1 MIVSLR
7 LRFFW
12 CLLVFVAIV
21 PFAYGA
27 KKNSAAISY
36 KVKFSYNI
44 PPKIL
49 DELQESSRLVEMQN
63 RPVQSIAAL
72 HYRAEKDTGPLLEV
86 LYSYGYYDAE
96 IRNTLSEIAHN
107 SVEVQIDITLKD
119 QYRLSEFKIVNAQ
132 APNSTHIEIENA
144 ALEKITLNRLK
155 LEIGQPADA
164 SSILSAERQVIYFLQ
179 RAGYPEAHLVD
190 KKSTADRTKQTVSVT
205 MYVDTGPYAYFGPIC
220 IEGLHRVKPEYAR
233 YLLSF
238 HENEPYDL
246 GQVQQTQSTYFDT
259 SLFSYVEITHPE
271 NVHTNERMPMR
282 VSVKESK
289 QRSFSIGGNY
299 ATLDGF
305 GGTIGWEHRNFR
317 GLGQRLSFQANISK
331 RFKDIVA
338 SYREPNLS
346 KKGRFRSWKLES
358 STQNYKSFGAKSVA
372 LYRRYD
378 TNVNRQFKRS
388 TGWTLEYLRDTTNYS
403 SGHYTLLKAPIFFRY
418 ATTKDTLNP
427 TRGFEA
433 NLGLTSTINLPNP
446 DLFYLKTRLS
456 YALYI
461 PLSPT
466 RKSCLAARAYLG
478 SIIGA
483 NLFSVPAAKRF
494 YAGTDQFLRG
504 YDYFTVSPLNSDN
517 DPTGGK
523 CMLMFNVEMRFQANE
538 DFGFVLFY
546 DTGQVYAESYIR
558 FREKF
563 LRSVGFGIRYF
574 SILGPLSVDI
584 AFPIDRRPG
593 YEESLL
599 KLYVSIGQTF

>member
-1 MIVSLR
+1 MRALLR

-12 CLLVFVAIV
+12 CLLAFIAIS

-27 KKNSAAISY
+27 KKGNAAISY
-36 KVKFSYNI
+36 KVKFSYDI

-49 DELQESSRLVEMQN
+49 DQLQESSRLVEMQN

-72 HYRAEKDTGPLLEV
+72 HYRAEKDIPPLLEI
-86 LYSYGYYDAE
+86 LHSYGYYDAQ
-96 IRNTLSEIAHN
+96 IKNTLSEISNN
-107 SVEVQIDITLKD
+107 SVEVQIDVTLRN
-119 QYRLSEFKIVNAQ
+119 QYRLNSFNIVNAQ
-132 APNSTHIEIENA
+132 APSSTQIENENTA
-144 ALEKITLNRLK
+144 IEKITLNRLK

-164 SSILSAERQVIYFLQ
+164 SSILNAERQVIYFLQ
-179 RAGYPEAHLVD
+179 RAGYPEAHVVD
-190 KKSTADRTKQTVSVT
+190 RKSTADRTKQSVSVT
-205 MYVDTGPYAYFGPIC
+205 LYIATGPYAYFGSIC
-220 IEGLHRVKPEYAR
+220 IEGLHRVKPRYAR

-246 GQVQQTQSTYFDT
+246 GQVQQTQSNYFDT

-271 NVHTNERMPMR
+271 NIYNGERMPMR
-282 VSVKESK
+282 ISVKESK

-358 STQNYKSFGAKSVA
+358 SAQSYKSFSAKSVA

-378 TNVNRQFKRS
+378 TNVNRKFKRS

-403 SGHYTLLKAPIFFRY
+403 RGHYTLLKAPIFFRY
-418 ATTKDTLNP
+418 ATAKDTLNP
-427 TRGFEA
+427 TQGFEA
-433 NLGLTSTINLPNP
+433 NLGLTTTVNLPNP
-446 DLFYLKTRLS
+446 ELFYLKTRLS
-456 YALYI
+456 YSLYI
-461 PLSPT
+461 PLSPSK
-466 RKSCLAARAYLG
+466 RSCLAARGYLG

-483 NLFSVPAAKRF
+483 DLFGIPAAKRF

-504 YDYFTVSPLNSDN
+504 YDYYTVSPLNSARE
-517 DPTGGK
+517 PTGGK
-523 CMLMFNVEMRFQANE
+523 CMLMFNIEMRFQANE
-538 DFGFVLFY
+538 DLGFVLFY
-546 DTGQVYAESYIR
+546 DTGQVYAKSYVQ
-558 FREKF
+558 FKEKF

-593 YEESLL
+593 YEESLV

>member
-1 MIVSLR
+1 MAVG
-7 LRFFW
+7 
-12 CLLVFVAIV
+12 

-49 DELQESSRLVEMQN
+49 DELQESSMLVEMQN

-72 HYRAEKDTGPLLEV
+72 HYRAEKDIPPLLEV
-86 LYSYGYYDAE
+86 LHSYGYYDAQ
-96 IRNTLSEIAHN
+96 IRNRLSEISNN
-107 SVEVQIDITLKD
+107 SVEVQIDVTLKN
-119 QYRLSEFKIVNAQ
+119 QYRLSGFDILNAR
-132 APNSTHIEIENA
+132 APSSTHIETENA
-144 ALEKITLNRLK
+144 AIAKITLSRLK
-155 LEIGQPADA
+155 LELGQPADA

-179 RAGYPEAHLVD
+179 RAGYPEAQLVD
-190 KKSTADRTKQTVSVT
+190 KKSIADRTKQTVKV
-205 MYVDTGPYAYFGPIC
+205 MLYVDTGPYAYFGPVC

-246 GQVQQTQSTYFDT
+246 GQVQQTQSNYFDT

-271 NVHTNERMPMR
+271 NIHTDEHMPMR
-282 VSVKESK
+282 VNVKEAK

-358 STQNYKSFGAKSVA
+358 SAQSYKSFSAKSVA

-378 TNVNRQFKRS
+378 TNVNRKFKRS
-388 TGWTLEYLRDTTNYS
+388 TGWTLEYLRDTTSYS
-403 SGHYTLLKAPIFFRY
+403 RGHYTLLKAPIFFRY

-433 NLGLTSTINLPNP
+433 NLGLTATLNLPNP
-446 DLFYLKTRLS
+446 DLFYLKSRLS
-456 YALYI
+456 YSLYI
-461 PLSPT
+461 PLSPSK
-466 RKSCLAARAYLG
+466 KSCLAARVYFG
-478 SIIGA
+478 SILGVD
-483 NLFSVPAAKRF
+483 LFSVPAAKRF

-504 YDYFTVSPLNSDN
+504 YDYFTVSPLNSSN
-517 DPTGGK
+517 EPIGGK
-523 CMLMFNVEMRFQANE
+523 SMLMFNIEMRFQANE
-538 DFGFVLFY
+538 DLGFVLFY
-546 DTGQVYAESYIR
+546 DTGQVYAESYVR
-558 FREKF
+558 LREKF

-574 SILGPLSVDI
+574 SILGPLSIDI

-593 YEESLL
+593 YEESLA